1 MAIGGGGGHGGGRFG
16 ARRHANYRPMSDIN
30 VTPLVDVMLVLL
42 VVFMITA
49 PLLTAG
55 VPVDLPKTNASEIIG
70 QDEPLT
76 VTVDAAGKLFI
87 QESGIA
93 LEELVPRLEAI
104 ASAKRDTRIFVRGDR
119 NIQYGKVME
128 VMGLINQA
136 GFTRVALLTERP
148 RDTVGSSPPPD
159 QRRATPPRR

>member
-1 MAIGGGGGHGGGRFG
+1 MAFGPSGGGGGRFSGR
-16 ARRHANYRPMSDIN
+16 RTNYRPMSDIN

-76 VTVDAAGKLFI
+76 VTVDGTGKLFI
-87 QESGIA
+87 QEAGIA
-93 LEELVPRLEAI
+93 LEELVPKLEAI
-104 ASAKRDTRIFVRGDR
+104 TSAKRDTRIFVRGDR

-136 GFTRVALLTERP
+136 GFTRVALLTEMP
-148 RDTVGSSPPPD
+148 GSSPPAD
-159 QRRATPPRR
+159 RRPAPPRR

>member
-1 MAIGGGGGHGGGRFG
+1 MAFGTSGGNGGGRFSG
-16 ARRHANYRPMSDIN
+16 RRTNYRPMSDIN

-55 VPVDLPKTNASEIIG
+55 VPVDLPKTNASEILG

-87 QESGIA
+87 QEAGIA
-93 LEELVPRLEAI
+93 LEELVPKLEAI
-104 ASAKRDTRIFVRGDR
+104 TSAKRDTRIFVRGDR

-136 GFTRVALLTERP
+136 GFTRVALLTEMP
-148 RDTVGSSPPPD
+148 RDGSSSTPD
-159 QRRATPPRR
+159 RRATPPRR